1 MEIRIRTHE
10 ELRTDRVT
18 IEITGTGAE
27 VREVAEDWEAKLYTD
42 GEVANLQASEAE
54 LVAGPLRRRIAELER
69 ALAASVKRETDLE
82 TQVQGYDRDR
92 HTERDRA
99 DRERQRAS
107 ELKDRLSSSEELV
120 QEERIR
126 GNNLA
131 ERLARAEKA
140 LAESRE
146 LVAFKDTVIQST
158 NEDFTA
164 ELERSAHF
172 RKRAEEAESK
182 LIEGHVCTGG
192 CSGNQHVA
200 FVGRQALTRMEN
212 QVAELT
218 RRIDNARVI
227 LSEPKVTGALNR
239 VVRDQ
244 HESSVMALAIE
255 KALDTLA

>member
-69 ALAASVKRETDLE
+69 TLAASVKRETDLE
-82 TQVQGYDRDR
+82 VQVQSYDHDR

-99 DRERQRAS
+99 DKA
-107 ELKDRLSSSEELV
+107 V
-120 QEERIR
+120 
-126 GNNLA
+126 
-131 ERLARAEKA
+131 KA

-146 LVAFKDTVIQST
+146 LVAFKNGILNDKDDELREVRGHADRITREHGHCAGKLELREKDADTFRRQR
-158 NEDFTA
+158 N
-164 ELERSAHF
+164 ELEARV
-172 RKRAEEAESK
+172 KDLESK
-182 LIEGHVCTGG
+182 LMEGHVCTGG

-200 FVGRQALTRMEN
+200 FVGRQALARMEN

-218 RRIDNARVI
+218 RRIDNARV
-227 LSEPKVTGALNR
+227 LLVDSQVKVAQDKAVTKAA
-239 VVRDQ
+239 VT
-244 HESSVMALAIE
+244 MAEAIG
-255 KALDTLA
+255 KVLDTLA